1 MRNMKKVFLIL
12 LGVIVC
18 INSYAADNVVQQ
30 RRNVRK
36 ALVKK
41 ASTVN
46 DNQLSFHGTSFNM
59 SYRNFA
65 KALKA
70 KKYNVVDECSYYT
83 RYKISGSAFGMSNC
97 QIEGFPSDENYICG
111 VFASKTFTSSEA
123 FQIARNSFYSYMN
136 KTYPHYKEYTYDLI
150 DENGILINY
159 CHRAI
164 YNKSNVFIGDF
175 FITFK
180 FFSDERKIEVRI
192 KMIDHKN
199 NEKDNEN
206 DSNHV
211 ENGEYD
217 ITKFTSSLF
226 DKCILEKYEDY
237 LRFIIE
243 KNNKKYTIFAVE
255 DDAFYIVHCLADNNT
270 SLAEKKELMKRYFS
284 SFKLSDNY
292 FKDCTYKYFKELDR
306 AYNEEQIHAENVK
319 KKNEKA
325 LQEALAI
332 SSPGEYIFRAIEGL
346 DNIIRYKKDGSY
358 DRRYQMFRKAWN
370 RGVGGSSSSG
380 TNWDGL
386 NDAQKSVI
394 HQNDNAR

>member
-1 MRNMKKVFLIL
+1 MKKVFLML
-12 LGVIVC
+12 LVVIVC
-18 INSYAADNVVQQ
+18 INSYAADNAVQQ

-36 ALVKK
+36 APFKK

-46 DNQLSFHGTSFNM
+46 ENQLSFYGTSLNM

-65 KALKA
+65 KVLKA
-70 KKYNVVDECSYYT
+70 KKYNVVDESSYYT
-83 RYKISGSAFGMSNC
+83 RYKISGSAFGLSNC
-97 QIEGFPSDENYICG
+97 KIEGFPSDENYIYG
-111 VFASKTFTSSEA
+111 VFASKTFTSPEV
-123 FQIARNSFYSYMN
+123 FQNARSSIYNYLN
-136 KTYPHYKEYTYDLI
+136 KAYPHYKEYDYDLI

-159 CHRAI
+159 CHRSI
-164 YNKSNVFIGDF
+164 YNKSNEFIGDF

-180 FFSDERKIEVRI
+180 FVSDERKIEVTI

-206 DSNHV
+206 DSNYV

-243 KNNKKYTIFAVE
+243 KNNKKYKIFAVE
-255 DDAFYIVHCLADNNT
+255 DDAFYIVDCLADNNT

-284 SFKLSDNY
+284 SFRLSDNY
-292 FKDCTYKYFKELDR
+292 FKDCTYKYFKELQR
-306 AYNEEQIHAENVK
+306 AYNEEQIHAENIK

-346 DNIIRYKKDGSY
+346 DNIIKYKKDGSY

>member
-1 MRNMKKVFLIL
+1 MKKVFLML
-12 LGVIVC
+12 LVVIVC
-18 INSYAADNVVQQ
+18 INSYAADNAVQQ

-36 ALVKK
+36 APVKK

-46 DNQLSFHGTSFNM
+46 ENQLSFYGTSLNM

-70 KKYNVVDECSYYT
+70 KKYNVVDESSYYT
-83 RYKISGSAFGMSNC
+83 RYKISGSAFGLSNC
-97 QIEGFPSDENYICG
+97 KIKGFPSDENYIYG
-111 VFASKTFTSSEA
+111 VFASKTFTSPEV
-123 FQIARNSFYSYMN
+123 FQNARSSIYNYLN
-136 KTYPHYKEYTYDLI
+136 KAYPHYKEYDYDLI

-159 CHRAI
+159 CHRSI
-164 YNKSNVFIGDF
+164 YNKSNEFIGDF

-180 FFSDERKIEVRI
+180 FVSDERKIEVTI

-206 DSNHV
+206 DSNYV

-255 DDAFYIVHCLADNNT
+255 DDAFYIVDCLADNNT

-284 SFKLSDNY
+284 SFRLSDNY
-292 FKDCTYKYFKELDR
+292 FKDCTYKYFKELQR
-306 AYNEEQIHAENVK
+306 AYNEEQIHAENIK

-346 DNIIRYKKDGSY
+346 DNIIKYKKDGSY

>member
-1 MRNMKKVFLIL
+1 MRNMKKVFLML
-12 LGVIVC
+12 LVVIVC
-18 INSYAADNVVQQ
+18 INSYAADNAVQQ

-36 ALVKK
+36 APVKK

-46 DNQLSFHGTSFNM
+46 ENQLSFYGTSLNM

-70 KKYNVVDECSYYT
+70 KKYNVVDESSYYT
-83 RYKISGSAFGMSNC
+83 RYKISGSAFGLSNC
-97 QIEGFPSDENYICG
+97 KIKGFPSDENYIYG
-111 VFASKTFTSSEA
+111 VFASKTFTSPEV
-123 FQIARNSFYSYMN
+123 FQNARSSIYNYLN
-136 KTYPHYKEYTYDLI
+136 KAYPHYKEYHYDLI

-159 CHRAI
+159 CHRSI
-164 YNKSNVFIGDF
+164 YNKSNEFIGDF

-180 FFSDERKIEVRI
+180 FVSDERKIEVTI

-206 DSNHV
+206 DSNYV

-255 DDAFYIVHCLADNNT
+255 DDAFYIVDCLADNNT

-284 SFKLSDNY
+284 SFRLSDNY
-292 FKDCTYKYFKELDR
+292 FKDCTYKYFKELQR
-306 AYNEEQIHAENVK
+306 AYNEEQIHAENIK

-346 DNIIRYKKDGSY
+346 DNIIKYKKDGSY

>member
-1 MRNMKKVFLIL
+1 MKKVFLML
-12 LGVIVC
+12 LVVIVG
-18 INSYAADNVVQQ
+18 INCYAADNAVQQ
-30 RRNVRK
+30 HRNVRK
-36 ALVKK
+36 APVKT

-46 DNQLSFHGTSFNM
+46 NNQLSFHGTSLNM

-70 KKYNVVDECSYYT
+70 KKYKVVDESTYYT
-83 RYKISGSAFGMSNC
+83 RYKISGSAFGLSNC
-97 QIEGFPSDENYICG
+97 KIEGFPSDENYIYG
-111 VFASKTFTSSEA
+111 VFASKTFTSPEV
-123 FQIARNSFYSYMN
+123 FQNARSSIYNYLN
-136 KTYPHYKEYTYDLI
+136 KTYPHYKEYDYNLI

-159 CHRAI
+159 CHRSI
-164 YNKSNVFIGDF
+164 YNKSNEFIGDF
-175 FITFK
+175 FISSK
-180 FFSDERKIEVRI
+180 FITDERKIEVRI

-199 NEKDNEN
+199 NEKDNNKNPDYLE
-206 DSNHV
+206 D
-211 ENGEYD
+211 GKYD
-217 ITKFTSSLF
+217 ITKFTSMVF

-237 LRFIIE
+237 VRFIIQ
-243 KNNKKYTIFAVE
+243 KNNKKYTTFAIGS
-255 DDAFYIVHCLADNNT
+255 DAFYIVICLSDYNL
-270 SLAEKKELMKRYFS
+270 SLDEKRELMKRYFS
-284 SFKLSDNY
+284 SFNLSDNY
-292 FKDCTYKYFKELDR
+292 FKDCTCKYFKELLRTYD
-306 AYNEEQIHAENVK
+306 EEKIYAIKK

-346 DNIIRYKKDGSY
+346 DNIIKYKKDGSY

-370 RGVGGSSSSG
+370 RGVGGNNSSG

>member
-1 MRNMKKVFLIL
+1 MKKVFLML
-12 LGVIVC
+12 LVVIVC
-18 INSYAADNVVQQ
+18 INSYAADNAVQQ

-36 ALVKK
+36 APVKK

-46 DNQLSFHGTSFNM
+46 ENQLSFYGTSLNM

-70 KKYNVVDECSYYT
+70 KKYNVVDESSYYT
-83 RYKISGSAFGMSNC
+83 RYKISGSAFGLSNC
-97 QIEGFPSDENYICG
+97 KIKGFPSDENYIYG
-111 VFASKTFTSSEA
+111 VFASKTFTSPEV
-123 FQIARNSFYSYMN
+123 FQNARSSIYNYLN
-136 KTYPHYKEYTYDLI
+136 KAYPHYKEYDYDLI

-159 CHRAI
+159 CHRSI
-164 YNKSNVFIGDF
+164 YNKSNEFIGDF

-180 FFSDERKIEVRI
+180 FVSDERKIEVTI

-206 DSNHV
+206 DSNYV

-255 DDAFYIVHCLADNNT
+255 DDAFYIVDCLADNNT

-284 SFKLSDNY
+284 SFRLSDNY
-292 FKDCTYKYFKELDR
+292 FKDCTYKYFKELQR
-306 AYNEEQIHAENVK
+306 AYNEEQIHAENIK

-346 DNIIRYKKDGSY
+346 DNIIKYKKDGSY

-370 RGVGGSSSSG
+370 RGVGGSSGSG

>member
-36 ALVKK
+36 APMKT

-46 DNQLSFHGTSFNM
+46 DYQLSFHGTSLNM
-59 SYRNFA
+59 SYSNFA

-70 KKYNVVDECSYYT
+70 KKYNVIDKSSYYT
-83 RYKISGSAFGMSNC
+83 KYAITGPAFGLSNC
-97 QIEGFPSDENYICG
+97 EVDIYAYDKNYICG
-111 VFASKTFTSSEA
+111 VVALKSFTSSEA
-123 FQIARNSFYSYMN
+123 FQSARSSLYSYMN
-136 KTYPHYKEYTYDLI
+136 KTYPHYKEYNYDLI

-159 CHRAI
+159 CHRSI

-180 FFSDERKIEVRI
+180 FFSDERKIEVTI
-192 KMIDHKN
+192 KMIDNKN
-199 NEKDNEN
+199 NKKHKER
-206 DSNHV
+206 DSDHV
-211 ENGEYD
+211 ENGKYD

-237 LRFIIE
+237 LRFEVE
-243 KNNKKYTIFAVE
+243 KDNQKHTFFAIE

-270 SLAEKKELMKRYFS
+270 NLAEKKELMKRYFS

-292 FKDCTYKYFKELDR
+292 FKDCTYKYFKELNR
-306 AYNEEQIHAENVK
+306 AYNEEQINAENIK

-346 DNIIRYKKDGSY
+346 DNIIKYKKDGSY

>member
-1 MRNMKKVFLIL
+1 MRNMKKVFLML
-12 LGVIVC
+12 LVVIVC
-18 INSYAADNVVQQ
+18 INSYAADNAVQQ

-36 ALVKK
+36 APFKK

-46 DNQLSFHGTSFNM
+46 ENQLSFYGTSLNM

-70 KKYNVVDECSYYT
+70 KKYNVVDESSYYT
-83 RYKISGSAFGMSNC
+83 RYKISGSAFGLSNC
-97 QIEGFPSDENYICG
+97 KIEGFPSDENYIYG
-111 VFASKTFTSSEA
+111 VFASKTFTSPEV
-123 FQIARNSFYSYMN
+123 FQNARSSIYNYLN
-136 KTYPHYKEYTYDLI
+136 KAYPHYKEYDYDLI

-159 CHRAI
+159 CHRSI
-164 YNKSNVFIGDF
+164 YNKSNEFIGDF

-180 FFSDERKIEVRI
+180 FVSDERKIEVTI

-206 DSNHV
+206 DSNYV

-243 KNNKKYTIFAVE
+243 KNNKKYKIFAVE
-255 DDAFYIVHCLADNNT
+255 DDAFYIVDCLADNNT

-284 SFKLSDNY
+284 SFRLSDNY
-292 FKDCTYKYFKELDR
+292 FKDCTYKYFKELQR
-306 AYNEEQIHAENVK
+306 AYNEEQIHAENIK

-346 DNIIRYKKDGSY
+346 DNIIKYKKDGSY

>member
-1 MRNMKKVFLIL
+1 
-12 LGVIVC
+12 
-18 INSYAADNVVQQ
+18 
-30 RRNVRK
+30 
-36 ALVKK
+36 
-41 ASTVN
+41 
-46 DNQLSFHGTSFNM
+46 
-59 SYRNFA
+59 
-65 KALKA
+65 
-70 KKYNVVDECSYYT
+70 
-83 RYKISGSAFGMSNC
+83 
-97 QIEGFPSDENYICG
+97 
-111 VFASKTFTSSEA
+111 
-123 FQIARNSFYSYMN
+123 
-136 KTYPHYKEYTYDLI
+136 
-150 DENGILINY
+150 
-159 CHRAI
+159 
-164 YNKSNVFIGDF
+164 
-175 FITFK
+175 
-180 FFSDERKIEVRI
+180 
-192 KMIDHKN
+192 MIDHKN

>member
-1 MRNMKKVFLIL
+1 MKKVFLML
-12 LGVIVC
+12 LGVVVC
-18 INSYAADNVVQQ
+18 INSYAVDNAVQQ

-36 ALVKK
+36 APVKT
-41 ASTVN
+41 ASVVN
-46 DNQLSFHGTSFNM
+46 ENQLSFMGVSFNM
-59 SYRNFA
+59 SYSNFA

-70 KKYNVVDECSYYT
+70 KKYNVVDKSSYYT
-83 RYKISGSAFGMSNC
+83 KYAISGPAFGLSNC
-97 QIEGFPSDENYICG
+97 KVDIYAHDKNYICG
-111 VFASKTFTSSEA
+111 IIADKTFTSSEA
-123 FQIARNSFYSYMN
+123 FQNARSSIYNYLN
-136 KTYPHYKEYTYDLI
+136 KTYPYYKEYDYNLI

-159 CHRAI
+159 CHRSI
-164 YNKSNVFIGDF
+164 YSKSNEFIGDF
-175 FITFK
+175 FISSK
-180 FFSDERKIEVRI
+180 FITDERKIEVRI
-192 KMIDHKN
+192 KIIDAKN
-199 NEKDNEN
+199 IKKYFEKDP
-206 DSNHV
+206 DHV

-226 DKCILEKYEDY
+226 DRCILEKYEDY

-243 KNNKKYTIFAVE
+243 KNNKKYTTFAIGA
-255 DDAFYIVHCLADNNT
+255 DAFYIVHCLADNNA

-284 SFKLSDNY
+284 SFNLSDNY

-306 AYNEEQIHAENVK
+306 AYYEEQLHAENIK

-346 DNIIRYKKDGSY
+346 DNIIKYKKDGSY
-358 DRRYQMFRKAWN
+358 DRRYQVFRKAWN

>member
-1 MRNMKKVFLIL
+1 MRNMKKVFLML
-12 LGVIVC
+12 LVVIVC
-18 INSYAADNVVQQ
+18 INSYAADNAVQQ

-36 ALVKK
+36 APVKK

-46 DNQLSFHGTSFNM
+46 ENQLSFYGTSLNM

-70 KKYNVVDECSYYT
+70 KKYNVVDESSYYT
-83 RYKISGSAFGMSNC
+83 RYKISGSAFGLSNC
-97 QIEGFPSDENYICG
+97 KIKGFPSDENYIYG
-111 VFASKTFTSSEA
+111 VFASKTFTSPEV
-123 FQIARNSFYSYMN
+123 FQNARSSIYNYLN
-136 KTYPHYKEYTYDLI
+136 KAYPHYKEYDYDLI

-159 CHRAI
+159 CHRSI
-164 YNKSNVFIGDF
+164 YNKSNEFIGDF

-180 FFSDERKIEVRI
+180 FVSDERKIEVTI

-206 DSNHV
+206 DSNYV

-255 DDAFYIVHCLADNNT
+255 DDAFYIVDCLADNNT

-284 SFKLSDNY
+284 SFRLSDNY
-292 FKDCTYKYFKELDR
+292 FKDCTYKYFKELQR
-306 AYNEEQIHAENVK
+306 AYNEEQIHAENIK

-346 DNIIRYKKDGSY
+346 DNIIKYKKDGSY

-370 RGVGGSSSSG
+370 RGVGGNSSSG

>member
-1 MRNMKKVFLIL
+1 MRNMKKVFLML
-12 LGVIVC
+12 LVVIVC
-18 INSYAADNVVQQ
+18 INSYAADNAVQQ

-36 ALVKK
+36 APFKK

-46 DNQLSFHGTSFNM
+46 ENQLSFYGTSLNM

-70 KKYNVVDECSYYT
+70 KKYNVVDESSYYT
-83 RYKISGSAFGMSNC
+83 RYKISGSAFGLSNC
-97 QIEGFPSDENYICG
+97 KIEGFPSDENYIYG
-111 VFASKTFTSSEA
+111 VFASKTFTSPEV
-123 FQIARNSFYSYMN
+123 FQNARSSIYNYLN
-136 KTYPHYKEYTYDLI
+136 KTYPHYKEYDYDLI

-159 CHRAI
+159 CHRSI
-164 YNKSNVFIGDF
+164 YNKSNEFIGDF

-180 FFSDERKIEVRI
+180 FVSDERKIEVTI

-206 DSNHV
+206 DSNYV

-243 KNNKKYTIFAVE
+243 KNNKKYKIFAVE
-255 DDAFYIVHCLADNNT
+255 DDAFYIVDCLADNNT

-284 SFKLSDNY
+284 SFRLSDNY
-292 FKDCTYKYFKELDR
+292 FKDCTYKYFKELQR
-306 AYNEEQIHAENVK
+306 AYNEEQIHAENIK

-346 DNIIRYKKDGSY
+346 DNIIKYKKDGSY

>member
-1 MRNMKKVFLIL
+1 MGNMKKGFLIL

-36 ALVKK
+36 APVKT

-46 DNQLSFHGTSFNM
+46 NNQLSFHGTSLNM

-70 KKYNVVDECSYYT
+70 KKYKVVDESTYYT
-83 RYKISGSAFGMSNC
+83 SFNIIGSAFGLSNC
-97 QIEGFPSDENYICG
+97 QIEGLPADENYLDC

-123 FQIARNSFYSYMN
+123 FQSERSSLYGYMN
-136 KTYPHYKEYTYDLI
+136 KTYPHYKENAYNLI

-159 CHRAI
+159 CHRSI
-164 YNKSNVFIGDF
+164 YNKSNEFIGEF

-180 FFSDERKIEVRI
+180 FFSDERKIETTI

-199 NEKDNEN
+199 NEKDNNKNPDYLE
-206 DSNHV
+206 D
-211 ENGEYD
+211 GKYD
-217 ITKFTSSLF
+217 ITKFTSMVF

-237 LRFIIE
+237 VRFIIQ
-243 KNNKKYTIFAVE
+243 KNNKKYTTFAIGS
-255 DDAFYIVHCLADNNT
+255 DAFYIVICLSDYNL
-270 SLAEKKELMKRYFS
+270 SLDEKRELMKRYFS
-284 SFKLSDNY
+284 SFNLSDNY
-292 FKDCTYKYFKELDR
+292 FKDCTCKYFKELLRTYD
-306 AYNEEQIHAENVK
+306 EEKIYAIKK

-346 DNIIRYKKDGSY
+346 DNIIKYKKDGSY

>member
-1 MRNMKKVFLIL
+1 MKKVLLMIL
-12 LGVIVC
+12 GAIVC
-18 INSYAADNVVQQ
+18 INIYAADNVVQQ

-36 ALVKK
+36 APAKT

-46 DNQLSFHGTSFNM
+46 DNQLSFHGTSLNM

-70 KKYNVVDECSYYT
+70 KKYNVVDESSYYT
-83 RYKISGSAFGMSNC
+83 RYKISGSAFGLSNC
-97 QIEGFPSDENYICG
+97 KIVGFPSDEKYICG
-111 VFASKTFTSSEA
+111 VSANKTFTSPEA
-123 FQIARNSFYSYMN
+123 FQSARSSLYSYMN
-136 KTYPHYKEYTYDLI
+136 KTYPHYKEYVYDLI

-159 CHRAI
+159 CHRSI
-164 YNKSNVFIGDF
+164 YNKSNVLIGEF
-175 FITFK
+175 FISFK
-180 FFSDERKIEVRI
+180 FVSDESKIEVTI

-206 DSNHV
+206 DSNYL

-217 ITKFTSSLF
+217 ITKFTSLLF

-243 KNNKKYTIFAVE
+243 KNNKKYTIFAIE
-255 DDAFYIVHCLADNNT
+255 DDAFYIVDCLADNNT

-284 SFKLSDNY
+284 SFNLSDNY
-292 FKDCTYKYFKELDR
+292 FKDCTYKYFKELQR
-306 AYNEEQIHAENVK
+306 SYTEEQMYAESIK

-325 LQEALAI
+325 LQEALKVK
-332 SSPGEYIFRAIEGL
+332 SPGEYIFRAIEGL

-358 DRRYQMFRKAWN
+358 DRRYQMFRRAWN
-370 RGVGGSSSSG
+370 RGVGGSSSGG

>member
-12 LGVIVC
+12 LGVILC

-36 ALVKK
+36 APVKT

-111 VFASKTFTSSEA
+111 IVADKTFTSSEA
-123 FQIARNSFYSYMN
+123 FQSARSSLYSYMN
-136 KTYPHYKEYTYDLI
+136 KTYPHYKEYDYNLI

-159 CHRAI
+159 CHRSI
-164 YNKSNVFIGDF
+164 YNKSNEFIGDF
-175 FITFK
+175 FISSK
-180 FFSDERKIEVRI
+180 FITDERKIEVRI
-192 KMIDHKN
+192 KIIDHKN

-206 DSNHV
+206 DSDHV
-211 ENGEYD
+211 ENGVYD

-243 KNNKKYTIFAVE
+243 KNNKKYTTFAIE
-255 DDAFYIVHCLADNNT
+255 DDAFYIVDCLADNNT

-284 SFKLSDNY
+284 SFRLSDNY
-292 FKDCTYKYFKELDR
+292 FKDCTYKYFKELQR
-306 AYNEEQIHAENVK
+306 AYNEEQIHAENIK

-346 DNIIRYKKDGSY
+346 DNIIKYKKDGSY

>member
-1 MRNMKKVFLIL
+1 MRNMKKVFFML
-12 LGVIVC
+12 LVVIVC
-18 INSYAADNVVQQ
+18 INSYAADNAVQQ

-36 ALVKK
+36 APVKK

-46 DNQLSFHGTSFNM
+46 ENQLSFYGTSLNM

-70 KKYNVVDECSYYT
+70 KKYNVVDESSYYT
-83 RYKISGSAFGMSNC
+83 RYKISGSAFGLSNC
-97 QIEGFPSDENYICG
+97 KIKGFPSDENYIYG
-111 VFASKTFTSSEA
+111 VFASKTFTSPEV
-123 FQIARNSFYSYMN
+123 FQNARSSIYNYLN
-136 KTYPHYKEYTYDLI
+136 KAYPHYKEYDYDLI

-159 CHRAI
+159 CHRSI
-164 YNKSNVFIGDF
+164 YNKSNEFIGDF

-180 FFSDERKIEVRI
+180 FVSDERKIEVTI

-206 DSNHV
+206 DSNYV

-255 DDAFYIVHCLADNNT
+255 DDAFYIVDCLADNNT

-284 SFKLSDNY
+284 SFRLSDNY
-292 FKDCTYKYFKELDR
+292 FKDCTYKYFKELQR
-306 AYNEEQIHAENVK
+306 AYNEEQIHAENIK

-346 DNIIRYKKDGSY
+346 DNIIKYKKDGSY

>member
-1 MRNMKKVFLIL
+1 MKKGFLIL
-12 LGVIVC
+12 LGVILC

-30 RRNVRK
+30 RRNARK
-36 ALVKK
+36 APVKM

-46 DNQLSFHGTSFNM
+46 DNQLSFYGTSLNM

-70 KKYNVVDECSYYT
+70 KKYNVVDKSSYYT
-83 RYKISGSAFGMSNC
+83 KYAISGPAFGLSNC
-97 QIEGFPSDENYICG
+97 KVDIYAYDKNYICG
-111 VFASKTFTSSEA
+111 VVADKTFTSSEA
-123 FQIARNSFYSYMN
+123 FQSARSSLYSYMN
-136 KTYPHYKEYTYDLI
+136 KTYPHYKEYDYDLI

-159 CHRAI
+159 CHRSI
-164 YNKSNVFIGDF
+164 YNKSNEFIGDF
-175 FITFK
+175 FISFK
-180 FFSDERKIEVRI
+180 FISDESKIEATIIMVDYKNI
-192 KMIDHKN
+192 KKYF
-199 NEKDNEN
+199 EN

-226 DKCILEKYEDY
+226 DKCILEKYENY

-243 KNNKKYTIFAVE
+243 KNNKKYTIFAIGA
-255 DDAFYIVHCLADNNT
+255 DAFYIVHCLSDYNA
-270 SLAEKKELMKRYFS
+270 SLEEKRELMKRYFS

-292 FKDCTYKYFKELDR
+292 FKDCTFKYFKELDR
-306 AYNEEQIHAENVK
+306 AYNEEQIHAENIK

-325 LQEALAI
+325 LQEALSI

-346 DNIIRYKKDGSY
+346 DNIIKYKKDGSY

>member
-1 MRNMKKVFLIL
+1 MKKVL
-12 LGVIVC
+12 LMLLVVIVC
-18 INSYAADNVVQQ
+18 INCYAVDNVVQQ

-36 ALVKK
+36 APVKPV
-41 ASTVN
+41 SLVN
-46 DNQLSFHGTSFNM
+46 DNQLSFMGVSFNM
-59 SYRNFA
+59 SYSNFA

-70 KKYNVVDECSYYT
+70 KKYNVVDKSSYYIKYEIT
-83 RYKISGSAFGMSNC
+83 GPAFGLSNC
-97 QIEGFPSDENYICG
+97 EVGIYAYDKNYICG
-111 VFASKTFTSSEA
+111 VFADKTFTSSEA
-123 FQIARNSFYSYMN
+123 FQSARNSLYSYMN
-136 KTYPHYKEYTYDLI
+136 KTYPHYKEYNYDLI

-164 YNKSNVFIGDF
+164 YNESNVFIGDF
-175 FITFK
+175 FISFK
-180 FFSDERKIEVRI
+180 FFSDERKIEATI
-192 KMIDHKN
+192 IMIDYKN
-199 NEKDNEN
+199 NKKHSEKE
-206 DSNHV
+206 SNYV
-211 ENGEYD
+211 EDGKYD

-226 DKCILEKYEDY
+226 DRCILEKYEDY
-237 LRFIIE
+237 LRFEVE
-243 KNNKKYTIFAVE
+243 KSNKKYTIFAIA
-255 DDAFYIVHCLADNNT
+255 DDAFYIVDCLADNNT

-284 SFKLSDNY
+284 SFRLSDNY
-292 FKDCTYKYFKELDR
+292 FKDCTYKYFKELQR
-306 AYNEEQIHAENVK
+306 AYNEEQIHAENIK

-325 LQEALAI
+325 RQEALSI

-346 DNIIRYKKDGSY
+346 DNIIKYKKDGSY

>member
-1 MRNMKKVFLIL
+1 MRNMKKVFLML
-12 LGVIVC
+12 LVVIVC
-18 INSYAADNVVQQ
+18 INSYAADNAVQQ

-36 ALVKK
+36 APFKK

-46 DNQLSFHGTSFNM
+46 ENQLSFYGTSLNM

-65 KALKA
+65 KVLKA
-70 KKYNVVDECSYYT
+70 KKYNVVDESSYYT
-83 RYKISGSAFGMSNC
+83 RYKISGSAFGLSNC
-97 QIEGFPSDENYICG
+97 KIEGFPSDENYIYG
-111 VFASKTFTSSEA
+111 VFASKTFTSPEV
-123 FQIARNSFYSYMN
+123 FQNARSSIYNYLN
-136 KTYPHYKEYTYDLI
+136 KAYPHYKEYDYDLI

-159 CHRAI
+159 CHRSI
-164 YNKSNVFIGDF
+164 YNKSNEFIGDF

-180 FFSDERKIEVRI
+180 FVSDERKIEVTI

-206 DSNHV
+206 DSNYV

-243 KNNKKYTIFAVE
+243 KNNKKYKIFAVE
-255 DDAFYIVHCLADNNT
+255 DDAFYIVDCLADNNT

-284 SFKLSDNY
+284 SFRLSDNY
-292 FKDCTYKYFKELDR
+292 FKDCTYKYFKELQR
-306 AYNEEQIHAENVK
+306 AYNEEQIHAENIK

-346 DNIIRYKKDGSY
+346 DNIIKYKKDGSY

>member
-1 MRNMKKVFLIL
+1 MRNMKKVL
-12 LGVIVC
+12 LMLLVVIVC
-18 INSYAADNVVQQ
+18 INCYAADNVVQQ

-36 ALVKK
+36 APVKT

-46 DNQLSFHGTSFNM
+46 DNQLSFHGTTLNM
-59 SYRNFA
+59 SYSNFA

-70 KKYNVVDECSYYT
+70 KKYNVIDKSSYYT
-83 RYKISGSAFGMSNC
+83 KYAITGPAFGLSNC
-97 QIEGFPSDENYICG
+97 EVDVYAHDKNYICG
-111 VFASKTFTSSEA
+111 VYASKSYTSSEA

-136 KTYPHYKEYTYDLI
+136 KTYPHYKEYNYDLI
-150 DENGILINY
+150 DENGILTNY

-180 FFSDERKIEVRI
+180 FFSDERKIEATI
-192 KMIDHKN
+192 IMIDYKN
-199 NEKDNEN
+199 NKKYNES
-206 DSNHV
+206 DSNYV
-211 ENGEYD
+211 EDGKYD
-217 ITKFTSSLF
+217 ITKFISSLF
-226 DKCILEKYEDY
+226 DRCILEKYEGY

-243 KNNKKYTIFAVE
+243 KNNKKYTTFAMGA
-255 DDAFYIVHCLADNNT
+255 DAFYIVHCLANNNT

-292 FKDCTYKYFKELDR
+292 FKDCTFKYFKELQR
-306 AYNEEQIHAENVK
+306 AYNEEQIHAENIK

-346 DNIIRYKKDGSY
+346 DNIIKYKKDGSY